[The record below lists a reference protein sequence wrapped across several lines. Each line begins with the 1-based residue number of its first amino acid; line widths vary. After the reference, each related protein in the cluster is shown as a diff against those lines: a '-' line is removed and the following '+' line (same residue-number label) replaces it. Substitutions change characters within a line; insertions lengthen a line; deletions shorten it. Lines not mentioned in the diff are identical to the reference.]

1 MRATGG
7 HASANIYQRLEI
19 QMKLQTVP
27 SILLATSFPSGF
39 LDKIDPSMAVMGPC
53 GQPVGANLSSKE
65 AAAVQALVTVGTMK
79 IDGVAMDRLPNLGL
93 ICCYGSGYEGVDI
106 KEAVKRGIIVTFSP
120 AANSSA
126 VADLAMA
133 LLLAANRGIVTA
145 DKFVRDG
152 LWHGNG
158 AARMPV
164 VRGLTGRKVGIFGFG
179 AIGAKI
185 AARAAAFETEI
196 AYHSRSRKLD
206 VPYAFHETLQDLAD
220 WADILMIAVRADAS
234 TRHLVNSHVM
244 RALGSEGI
252 LVNISRGS
260 VIDEQAMIA
269 LLQSGEL
276 GSVGLDV
283 YEHEPLV
290 PASLKAIPRVVLAP
304 HIGGDTFEAHEL
316 RQNLVVANIEAFFA
330 GKPVVNPI
338 PEMVR

>member
-1 MRATGG
+1 MP
-7 HASANIYQRLEI
+7 
-19 QMKLQTVP
+19 LQTLPV
-27 SILLATSFPSGF
+27 ILLTSSFPPGL
-39 LDKIDPSMAVMGPC
+39 LDKIDPSIAVIGPS
-53 GQPVGANLSSKE
+53 GQPVGVDLCSKE
-65 AAAVQALVTVGTMK
+65 AATVRVLVTMGAMK
-79 IDGVAMDRLPNLGL
+79 IDGAAMDGLPNLGL
-93 ICCYGSGYEGVDI
+93 ICCYGSGYEGVDL
-106 KEAVKRGIIVTFSP
+106 KETVKRGIIVTYSP

-133 LLLAANRGIVTA
+133 LLLAANRRIVMA

-152 LWHGNG
+152 LWHGRP

-164 VRGLTGRKVGIFGFG
+164 VRGLTGRKIGIFGFG

-196 AYHSRSRKLD
+196 AYHSRSRKPE
-206 VPYAFHETLQDLAD
+206 VPYAFHETLQALAD

-234 TRHLVNSHVM
+234 TRHLVNANVM
-244 RALGSEGI
+244 RALGPEGI

-290 PASLKAIPRVVLAP
+290 PDSLKAIPHVVLAP
-304 HIGGDTFEAHEL
+304 HIGGDTFQAHET
-316 RQNLVVANIEAFFA
+316 RQNLVAANITAFLA
-330 GKPVVNPI
+330 GKPVLTPI
-338 PEMVR
+338 PEMLR